1 MQDRITTCLW
11 FDANAEE
18 AVDFYVSLFENSRI
32 VSVMHYGEAGPGPA
46 GSVLSIGFELD
57 GRSFMALNGG
67 PAYSFTPAVSMFVR
81 CASQQQIDTLWDRL
95 LEGGQAQ
102 QCGWITDRFGLS
114 WQIVPDALEGMLQD
128 EDPKRS
134 SRVMAALL
142 QMVKLDLR
150 ALEQVYNQ

>member
-46 GSVLSIGFELD
+46 GSVLSIGFKLD